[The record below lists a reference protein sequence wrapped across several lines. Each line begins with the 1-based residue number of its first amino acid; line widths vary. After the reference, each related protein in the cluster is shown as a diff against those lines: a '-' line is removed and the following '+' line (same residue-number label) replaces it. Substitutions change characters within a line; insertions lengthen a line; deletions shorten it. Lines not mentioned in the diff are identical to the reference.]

1 MAIAA
6 QIGASVEPPPL
17 ALWPEGARRR
27 KLSRREA
34 ITAALIRLEDLRTEL
49 VAKLDLLDD
58 DPDLEPS
65 LGSLGSTYSTPWAD
79 QRHWAGG
86 LTRHLDLED
95 ACEDEGAQCD
105 DEGAD
110 DTRDLPSVCYISDH
124 DQTQLVGPSAVGL
137 FIGAR

>member
-1 MAIAA
+1 MAASEKMGAA
-6 QIGASVEPPPL
+6 VEPRPL
-17 ALWPEGARRR
+17 LLWPEGTRRR
-27 KLSRREA
+27 QVGRREA

-86 LTRHLDLED
+86 PTRYLDLED

-110 DTRDLPSVCYISDH
+110 DARDLPSVSYISDH
-124 DQTQLVGPSAVGL
+124 DQTRLAGPNAVGL
-137 FIGAR
+137 FMGAR